1 MDEEH
6 EPKGPLVLGIG
17 GLGAFIV
24 SLMGP
29 EGPERLVLDTD
40 VRTKEKYH
48 LENVIIVGENALD
61 GEGVGRD
68 LKLGMMA
75 FRSAMKDIL
84 PLVLDHFPVFITT
97 GCEGGTGLSG
107 AVEIGS
113 ELRRRGIPFF
123 NFIFKDEASAPGSN
137 RTALSMNLLSG
148 PLYPGCLV
156 DKDPPPKDMALAIQD
171 LARASVPGPGIRIPL
186 EAWTRVLSKKSSYT
200 LEHQSMGMEEISSL
214 KEGRGPALRGACIA
228 ALRSPEHLGAMDV
241 KGIIESLLG
250 FSENIAIG
258 ILKSEEER
266 ITLSSLSQSIDPGPL
281 PSMGSDPDMSE
292 PSMMY
297 QEMDIPQRELHQ
309 QS

>member
-1 MDEEH
+1 MDEDH
-6 EPKGPLVLGIG
+6 EPRGPLVLGIG
-17 GLGAFIV
+17 GFGALIV
-24 SLMGP
+24 SSMGP

-40 VRTKEKYH
+40 VRTKEKYPM
-48 LENVIIVGENALD
+48 ENVILLGEKALD

-75 FRSAMKDIL
+75 FRSSMNDIL
-84 PLVLDHFPVFITT
+84 PLVQDHFPVLMIA

-123 NFIFKDEASAPGSN
+123 NFIFTDDASAPGSN
-137 RTALSMNLLSG
+137 RTALALNLLSG
-148 PLYPGCLV
+148 PLYPGCLIGSGHTTE
-156 DKDPPPKDMALAIQD
+156 DMARAIQD
-171 LARASVPGPGIRIPL
+171 LARASAPGPGIRIPL
-186 EAWTRVLSKKSSYT
+186 EAWTRLSSSKATYT
-200 LEHQSMGMEEISSL
+200 LEHQSMGMGEISSL

-241 KGIIESLLG
+241 KGIIEALLG
-250 FSENIAIG
+250 FSENIAVG
-258 ILKSEEER
+258 ILKSEGER

-292 PSMMY
+292 PSLMY
-297 QEMDIPQRELHQ
+297 QEMDMPQRELHQ